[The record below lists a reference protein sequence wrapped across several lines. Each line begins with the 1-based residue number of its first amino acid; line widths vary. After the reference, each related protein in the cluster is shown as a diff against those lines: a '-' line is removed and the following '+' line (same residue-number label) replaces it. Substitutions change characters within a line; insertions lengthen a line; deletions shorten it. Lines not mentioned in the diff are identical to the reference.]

1 MANTM
6 VFQRL
11 APVDLGDVPVDTVG
25 QAIEKIKRANGGVC
39 PPEEYI
45 EAARPERSPIH
56 ATLPWDAE
64 AALRDAQMQ
73 KARTILQVVVRVVGP
88 ADEQPYHNVSVT
100 SVSRDGEAVRG
111 YADAVIVREREDWRR
126 QAEREMFA
134 RIKGHLRNLSW
145 SETAAGLLVQVE
157 LAEQAWLAAGKEPIA
172 A

>member
-1 MANTM
+1 MAAM
-6 VFQRL
+6 VFRRL
-11 APVDLGDVPVDTVG
+11 APVDLGTATVEAVG
-25 QAIEKIKRANGGVC
+25 AAIERIKREHGGVC

-56 ATLPWDAE
+56 DTLPWDAE
-64 AALRDAQMQ
+64 EALREAQMQ
-73 KARTILQVVVRVVGP
+73 KARTILQVVVRVTGP
-88 ADEQPYHNVSVT
+88 EDQQPYHNVSVT
-100 SVSRDGEAVRG
+100 SVARGGELVRG
-111 YADAVIVREREDWRR
+111 YADAVVVREREDWRR

-157 LAEQAWLAAGKEPIA
+157 LAEQAWLAAGTEPVA